1 MATEMKLLRSAGG
14 KTTVDTIGNENITKN
29 SNTCVL
35 ENKE

>member
-1 MATEMKLLRSAGG
+1 MKLLRNAGG